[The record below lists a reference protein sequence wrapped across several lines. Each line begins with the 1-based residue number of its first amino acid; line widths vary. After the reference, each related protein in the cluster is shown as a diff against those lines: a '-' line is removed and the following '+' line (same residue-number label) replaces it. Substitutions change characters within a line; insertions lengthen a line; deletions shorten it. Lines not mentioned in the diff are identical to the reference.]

1 LHPQRSEINPMADA
15 KRHDMNDDER
25 RQFEQDELH
34 HDGGSKSSGGP
45 ASEPDVRPHERGF
58 PEPLG
63 NLPIRTD

>member
-1 LHPQRSEINPMADA
+1 MT
-15 KRHDMNDDER
+15 DMTDNER

-34 HDGGSKSSGGP
+34 HDDGSKSSGGP
-45 ASEPDVRPHERGF
+45 TASEPDVRPHERGF